1 MGQTQLLT
9 TQDPFRDP
17 FHVYAHKFSA
27 FVPACFGKSDS
38 LRRSLENLI
47 NAERPAHTQH
57 QLIFVEPRF
66 RIGFQS
72 MIGLDSVVG
81 RYPSEGIT
89 LNQTSLGSSSLLSA
103 APNRQGG
110 PSFEVS
116 QSRVGT
122 STKLD

>member
-1 MGQTQLLT
+1 
-9 TQDPFRDP
+9 
-17 FHVYAHKFSA
+17 V
-27 FVPACFGKSDS
+27 
-38 LRRSLENLI
+38 

-81 RYPSEGIT
+81 RYPSAGIT
-89 LNQTSLGSSSLLSA
+89 LNQTSLGAASLLSTA
-103 APNRQGG
+103 ASKQGG
-110 PSFEVS
+110 PSFEVGN

-122 STKLD
+122 TTKLD